1 MKKEQLLKEYMGLP
15 DDIVYSLVNPAKFPR
30 QTLVKE
36 PKLVGKTAGV
46 VFEYRSEYYTGK
58 PNFNVQQEYIVAPID
73 PIGYITELLKWFN
86 AEERAIEA
94 MPLND
99 MGTKNVYKANL
110 RHFIRI
116 VPDHEILEE
125 TKMQIPDGTKCA
137 GCKKEFHVNEYRHQ
151 YPAMVDNII
160 LCSGCERGDYVRVY
174 LGQRA
179 QKRKKIDGLKE
190 NTIGKLL
197 ESFKQGEIT
206 EDQMRDMAEQISEP
220 IKESL
225 RTDTATTIMDHMGR
239 PRRVEVP
246 NVNTLKQKPTKTIKL
261 GKWSV
266 HEETFN
272 DYVIAVRKMRMYYDP
287 NSIRNRHSETGTGHM
302 RDLYELPFD
311 PFASDPVERLATF
324 QQRVKIH
331 KKLFKEA
338 GVPYHGNANATKASH
353 DLYALIEKRME
364 KEL

>member
-1 MKKEQLLKEYMGLP
+1 MNNTEMEYSMMH
-15 DDIVYSLVNPAKFPR
+15 PAKFPR

-46 VFEYRSEYYTGK
+46 VFEYTNDHGS
-58 PNFNVQQEYIVAPID
+58 QQEYIVAPID

-99 MGTKNVYKANL
+99 LGTKNVYKANL

-160 LCSGCERGDYVRVY
+160 LCKSCESGNYVMEY
-174 LGQRA
+174 LGQRGL
-179 QKRKKIDGLKE
+179 KRKSGFSLEKNAIE
-190 NTIGKLL
+190 SVMAEFTSGK
-197 ESFKQGEIT
+197 IT
-206 EDQMRDMAEQISEP
+206 EGQMRDIAEQISEP

-225 RTDTATTIMDHMGR
+225 RNTATVIKDQMGR
-239 PRRVEVP
+239 PRKVECP
-246 NVNTLKQKPTKTIKL
+246 NVNTLKKKPTGLPDPLNATPTIKF

-272 DYVIAVRKMRMYYDP
+272 DYVIAVRKMRSLYDP
-287 NSIRNRHSETGTGHM
+287 DSLRNKHS
-302 RDLYELPFD
+302 DLPPD
-311 PFASDPVERLATF
+311 PIAQLAQF
-324 QQRVKIH
+324 NKRVKIH

>member
-1 MKKEQLLKEYMGLP
+1 MSKQSEME
-15 DDIVYSLVNPAKFPR
+15 YSLYRVKFPR

-46 VFEYRSEYYTGK
+46 VFEYTNDHGS
-58 PNFNVQQEYIVAPID
+58 QQEYIVAPID

-99 MGTKNVYKANL
+99 LGTKNVYKANL

-125 TKMQIPDGTKCA
+125 TKMQIPD
-137 GCKKEFHVNEYRHQ
+137 
-151 YPAMVDNII
+151 
-160 LCSGCERGDYVRVY
+160 
-174 LGQRA
+174 
-179 QKRKKIDGLKE
+179 
-190 NTIGKLL
+190 
-197 ESFKQGEIT
+197 
-206 EDQMRDMAEQISEP
+206 
-220 IKESL
+220 
-225 RTDTATTIMDHMGR
+225 
-239 PRRVEVP
+239 
-246 NVNTLKQKPTKTIKL
+246 VNTLKKKPTKTIKF

-272 DYVIAVRKMRMYYDP
+272 DYVNAVREMRSAYEPAFDDGENTPMPKDP
-287 NSIRNRHSETGTGHM
+287 LEQ
-302 RDLYELPFD
+302 
-311 PFASDPVERLATF
+311 LATF
-324 QQRVKIH
+324 QQRVKLH

-338 GVPYHGNANATKASH
+338 GVPYHGNTNATKASH
-353 DLYALIEKRME
+353 DLSTLIEKRME

>member
-1 MKKEQLLKEYMGLP
+1 MNKEQLLKEYMGLP
-15 DDIVYSLVNPAKFPR
+15 DDIAYSLVNPAKFPR

-46 VFEYRSEYYTGK
+46 VFEYTNDHGS
-58 PNFNVQQEYIVAPID
+58 QQEYIVAPID

-99 MGTKNVYKANL
+99 LGTKNVYKANL

-179 QKRKKIDGLKE
+179 QKRKKIDGLKVDGLKE

-225 RTDTATTIMDHMGR
+225 RTDNAITIMDHMGR

-246 NVNTLKQKPTKTIKL
+246 NVNTLKQKPTKTIKF

-272 DYVIAVRKMRMYYDP
+272 DYVNAVRKMRMYYDP
-287 NSIRNRHSETGTGHM
+287 NSIRNRHS
-302 RDLYELPFD
+302 ELPFD

-338 GVPYHGNANATKASH
+338 GVPYHGNTNATKASH